1 MTMDVKDVES
11 RDAGID
17 TRNGVEN
24 HVEMKSVTV
33 RGEAQAPAPAPTRSL
48 ASRSADLLN
57 SLGTRYLPFADAA
70 SAELPLGRLLRLA
83 LFQVSVGMALTLLV
97 GTLNRVMIVELGVA
111 ALVVSAMIAL
121 PLLFAPF
128 RALIGYRSDVHRSAF
143 GWRRV
148 PYLWFGTLLQFGGFA
163 IMPFALLLL
172 GGDHAAP
179 MWVGTAGAALAF
191 LLVGAGA
198 HTVQTAGLAL
208 ATDLANPEQRP
219 RVVALLYLF
228 LLAGMIVGGVAYA
241 LVLADFSPLRLIQV
255 IQGAAVITIVLN
267 GVALW
272 KQEARDRVRAT
283 LPPETARFGEAWQ
296 AFTQGGR
303 ATRLLVAVGLGAAGF
318 SMQDVLLEPFGGEV
332 LGMGVG
338 GTSLLTAL
346 TAGGAVAAFALAARL
361 LERGADACRLAAMG
375 ALVGVGAFVAVI
387 LSGVMGSP
395 LALQVGAVL
404 IGIGGGFFLV
414 GTLTAAMDLHQAESN
429 GLAMGA
435 WGAVQATSMGV
446 AVIIGGVIRD
456 GAAILAAT
464 GRLGPGFEGPT
475 AGYMLVFQL
484 EIVTLFLAMAVLGP
498 LVASGRTIPA
508 GRERHRFGLAELPG

>member
-1 MTMDVKDVES
+1 MS
-11 RDAGID
+11 R
-17 TRNGVEN
+17 T
-24 HVEMKSVTV
+24 
-33 RGEAQAPAPAPTRSL
+33 L
-48 ASRSADLLN
+48 ASRTAEVLN
-57 SLGTRYLPFADAA
+57 ALGTRFLPFADAA
-70 SAELPLGRLLRLA
+70 SEELPLGRLVRLA

-128 RALIGYRSDVHRSAF
+128 RALVGFRSDQHRSAF

-172 GGDHAAP
+172 GGDHGAP
-179 MWVGTAGAALAF
+179 MWVGHAGAALAF

-208 ATDLANPEQRP
+208 ATDLATPEQRP

-228 LLAGMIVGGVAYA
+228 LLVGMILAGVAYA
-241 LVLADFSPLRLIQV
+241 ALLTPFSPLRLIQV
-255 IQGAAVITIVLN
+255 IQGAAVVTVVLN

-272 KQEARDRVRAT
+272 KQEARDRVRAS
-283 LPPETARFGEAWQ
+283 LPRDTTRFADAWH
-296 AFTQGGR
+296 AFTEGGR

-318 SMQDVLLEPFGGEV
+318 SMQEVLLEPFGGEV

-346 TAGGAVAAFALAARL
+346 TAGGAVLAFAVAARK
-361 LERGADACRLAAMG
+361 LERGADACRLAAVG
-375 ALVGVGAFVAVI
+375 ALVGVGAFVVI
-387 LSGVMGSP
+387 LLAGVTRSP
-395 LALQVGAVL
+395 LALQAGAVL
-404 IGIGGGFFLV
+404 IGAGGGLFLV
-414 GTLTAAMDLHQAESN
+414 GTLTAAMDLHVSERN

-435 WGAVQATSMGV
+435 WGAVQATAMGV
-446 AVIIGGVIRD
+446 AVLAGGAIRD
-456 GAAILAAT
+456 GAALLAAS
-464 GRLGPGFEGPT
+464 GRMGPGFEGPA
-475 AGYMLVFQL
+475 AGYMIVFQL
-484 EIVTLFLAMAVLGP
+484 EIVALFLAMAALGP

-508 GRERHRFGLAELPG
+508 GPDRRRFGLAELPG

>member
-1 MTMDVKDVES
+1 
-11 RDAGID
+11 
-17 TRNGVEN
+17 
-24 HVEMKSVTV
+24 MK
-33 RGEAQAPAPAPTRSL
+33 PSL
-48 ASRSADLLN
+48 AARTAQVLN
-57 SLGTRYLPFADAA
+57 TLGTRYLPFADAA
-70 SAELPLGRLLRLA
+70 TEELPLGRLVRLA

-97 GTLNRVMIVELGVA
+97 GTLNRVMIVELGVG

-121 PLLFAPF
+121 PLLVAPF
-128 RALIGYRSDVHRSAF
+128 RALIGFRSDVHRSAF

-148 PYLWFGTLLQFGGFA
+148 PYLWFGTMLQFGGFA

-172 GGDHAAP
+172 GGGHDAP
-179 MWVGTAGAALAF
+179 AWAGHAGAALAF

-208 ATDLANPEQRP
+208 ATDLAAPAERP

-228 LLAGMIVGGVAYA
+228 LLVGMILAGVVYA
-241 LVLADFSPLRLIQV
+241 LILTPFTPLRLIQV
-255 IQGAAVITIVLN
+255 VQGAAVLTVVLN

-283 LPPETARFGEAWQ
+283 APREAIRFAEAWQ
-296 AFTQGGR
+296 DFTRGGR
-303 ATRLLVAVGLGAAGF
+303 ATRLLLAVGLGAAGF

-346 TAGGAVAAFALAARL
+346 TAAGAVAAFALAARR
-361 LERGADACRLAAMG
+361 LERGTDACRLAGMG
-375 ALVGVGAFVAVI
+375 ALVGVAAFVAI
-387 LSGVMGSP
+387 LLAGVTGLP
-395 LALQVGAVL
+395 WALQLGAVL
-404 IGIGGGFFLV
+404 IGMGGGLFLV
-414 GTLTAAMDLHQAESN
+414 GTLTAAMDLHVSERN

-435 WGAVQATSMGV
+435 WGAVQATAMGV
-446 AVIIGGVIRD
+446 AVILGGVIRD
-456 GAAILAAT
+456 GAALLATT

-484 EIVTLFLAMAVLGP
+484 EIVALFLAMAVLGP
-498 LVASGRTIPA
+498 LVTRGRTIAA
-508 GRERHRFGLAELPG
+508 GADRGRFGLAELPG

>member
-1 MTMDVKDVES
+1 MKVSMAARTARVL
-11 RDAGID
+11 
-17 TRNGVEN
+17 NG
-24 HVEMKSVTV
+24 
-33 RGEAQAPAPAPTRSL
+33 
-48 ASRSADLLN
+48 
-57 SLGTRYLPFADAA
+57 LGTKYLPFADAA
-70 SAELPLGRLLRLA
+70 SPELPLGRLLRLA

-111 ALVVSAMIAL
+111 ALLVSAMIAL
-121 PLLFAPF
+121 PLLFGPF
-128 RALIGYRSDVHRSAF
+128 RALIGFKSDVHRSAF

-172 GGDHAAP
+172 GGDHSAP
-179 MWVGTAGAALAF
+179 MWTGTAGAALAF
-191 LLVGAGA
+191 LMVGAGA

-208 ATDLANPEQRP
+208 ATDLATPEQRP

-241 LVLADFSPLRLIQV
+241 WLLAEFSSLRLIQV
-255 IQGAAVITIVLN
+255 IQGAAVVSVCLN
-267 GVALW
+267 GIALW
-272 KQEARDRVRAT
+272 KQEARDRVRAA
-283 LPPETARFGEAWQ
+283 LPVEKVRFADAWRG
-296 AFTQGGR
+296 FTEGGR
-303 ATRLLVAVGLGAAGF
+303 STRLLVAVGLGAAGF

-346 TAGGAVAAFALAARL
+346 TAGGAVCAFALAARR
-361 LERGADACRLAAMG
+361 LERGTDACRLAAVG
-375 ALVGVGAFVAVI
+375 ALIGVGAFVAI
-387 LSGVMGSP
+387 LLSGVMVSP

-404 IGIGGGFFLV
+404 IGLGGGFFLV
-414 GTLTAAMDLHQAESN
+414 GTLTAAMDLEMSERN

-456 GAAILAAT
+456 GAAMLAAA

-475 AGYMLVFQL
+475 AGYMLVFQI
-484 EIVTLFLAMAVLGP
+484 EIVALFLAMAVLGP
-498 LVASGRTIPA
+498 MVAPGRTIPA
-508 GRERHRFGLAELPG
+508 APERRRFGLAELPG